1 MKPRWI
7 SKHLGEHLCMFT
19 MQACHHFWS
28 FKCQPHNNLFQY
40 RKAVWYK
47 SALEVFFFFSVHH
60 YRATC
65 FRWDTQT
72 IGAAVIAM
80 ISSMFSRNQTDL
92 LWMLRE
98 EKRLTPPSSSFVRK
112 VMLCAHGVSDS
123 DRFSWTKPNMDR
135 KRNPGASIPQDRRI
149 STGRAVAR
157 GSASFKCVR
166 GARSPPPLRL
176 WSKPHL
182 RFLLRRFS
190 PSLTT
195 KAMWNREREDAQ
207 LLAERLS
214 PRTARAG
221 VLSCEWVF
229 EAARA
234 SQPCPERKKQ
244 KKKTA
249 RSAHTSQ
256 QTSN

>member
-1 MKPRWI
+1 MHDI
-7 SKHLGEHLCMFT
+7 NQHLQC
-19 MQACHHFWS
+19 
-28 FKCQPHNNLFQY
+28 
-40 RKAVWYK
+40 
-47 SALEVFFFFSVHH
+47 FSVHH

-98 EKRLTPPSSSFVRK
+98 QKQLTPPSSSSVRK

-135 KRNPGASIPQDRRI
+135 KRNPGASIPQARCI

-176 WSKPHL
+176 LSKPHL
-182 RFLLRRFS
+182 RFLLRRLS

-195 KAMWNREREDAQ
+195 DAMWNRERERGCAV
-207 LLAERLS
+207 
-214 PRTARAG
+214 AG
-221 VLSCEWVF
+221 G
-229 EAARA
+229 A
-234 SQPCPERKKQ
+234 SQSFHG
-244 KKKTA
+244 A
-249 RSAHTSQ
+249 RWSLELWVSVWSSSRVSASSWKRLREKASAHTLQ

>member
-1 MKPRWI
+1 
-7 SKHLGEHLCMFT
+7 
-19 MQACHHFWS
+19 
-28 FKCQPHNNLFQY
+28 
-40 RKAVWYK
+40 
-47 SALEVFFFFSVHH
+47 
-60 YRATC
+60 
-65 FRWDTQT
+65 
-72 IGAAVIAM
+72 M

-98 EKRLTPPSSSFVRK
+98 EKQLTPPSSSSVRK

-135 KRNPGASIPQDRRI
+135 KRNPGASIPQARCI

-182 RFLLRRFS
+182 RFLLRRLS

-195 KAMWNREREDAQ
+195 KAMWNRERGCAVAGGASQSLHGACWSLELWVSVWSSSRVSA
-207 LLAERLS
+207 LS
-214 PRTARAG
+214 WKKKKKKNCAKRQ
-221 VLSCEWVF
+221 
-229 EAARA
+229 ARA
-234 SQPCPERKKQ
+234 SHSRQAISRLMF
-244 KKKTA
+244 
-249 RSAHTSQ
+249 
-256 QTSN
+256 